1 MTSLNNRRNSDGMGD
16 DNNDVI
22 GASTLMSTATTSV
35 LNMGDTPRIQTST
48 LTEDDTITRLPQHRK
63 PRQYQ
68 PSYEGVRKEL
78 LCKAVIPSERDAFSI
93 VNVAN
98 AGYQSQQVAHWVLY
112 NRNYNILYCT
122 LIDKKGQ

>member
-1 MTSLNNRRNSDGMGD
+1 
-16 DNNDVI
+16 
-22 GASTLMSTATTSV
+22 
-35 LNMGDTPRIQTST
+35 MGDTPRIQTST
-48 LTEDDTITRLPQHRK
+48 LTEGDTSTRLPQHRGK

-68 PSYEGVRKEL
+68 QSHKRVKEL

-98 AGYQSQQVAHWVLY
+98 AGYQSQQVAHRVLY

-122 LIDKKGQ
+122 LIDMGQ